1 MKRLSNPADVVWII
15 LVLATG
21 LSYWVAEGR
30 HDQAPGPRLTGL
42 LFALAA
48 VKGWL
53 VIDVFMG
60 LRRAPVFWRRIMLG
74 WLLAVCALLALIHA
88 LTR

>member
-1 MKRLSNPADVVWII
+1 MKRLIHPANVVWLI

-30 HDQAPGPRLTGL
+30 PGQLGPLRVGL

-53 VIDVFMG
+53 VIDCFMG
-60 LRRAPVFWRRIMLG
+60 LRRAPAFWRRIMLG

-88 LTR
+88 VTR

>member
-1 MKRLSNPADVVWII
+1 MKRLLNPANLVWII
-15 LVLATG
+15 LALATG
-21 LSYWVAEGR
+21 LSYEIAEGR
-30 HDQAPGPRLTGL
+30 PGHALGPLLVGL

-60 LRRAPVFWRRIMLG
+60 LRWAPVFWRRIVLG
-74 WLLAVCALLALIHA
+74 WLVAICSLLALVYA
-88 LTR
+88 LAR